1 MRVRVKVCG
10 ITRAGD
16 AAAAV
21 EAGADALGLNFVE
34 ESPRRLREDRAAQVV
49 AAIPP
54 FVARVGVFANPPRD
68 LVRMLAAGLHLD
80 AAQLHGEESP
90 EACAGVPIPWY
101 KAHRI
106 GPGFDPAV
114 LSLYGRP
121 IFLLDAAGPARGGT
135 GLTFDWGVARRCAS
149 FGRVILAGGLTPEN
163 VGEAIA
169 QARPYAVDVNSGVE
183 VAPGIKDAALMRLF
197 CARVA
202 EASAR
207 LRDGTARREGEER

>member
-16 AAAAV
+16 AVAAV
-21 EAGADALGLNFVE
+21 EAGADAIGLNFVE
-34 ESPRRLREDRAAQVV
+34 ESPRRLRDDKAAEVA

-54 FVARVGVFANPPRD
+54 FVARVGVFANAPADRI
-68 LVRMLAAGLHLD
+68 RMLAAGLHLD

-90 EACAGVPIPWY
+90 EECARLPVPWY
-101 KAHRI
+101 KAHRVAD
-106 GPGFDPAV
+106 GFDTAV
-114 LSLYGRP
+114 LALYGRP
-121 IFLLDAAGPARGGT
+121 IFLLDAPGPVRGGT

-163 VGEAIA
+163 VGDAIA

-183 VAPGIKDAALMRLF
+183 SAPGIKDPEKLRLF

-202 EASAR
+202 EASSLLAQAA
-207 LRDGTARREGEER
+207 GRRGEGR